1 MVTSATG
8 IDSKS
13 IRTEFRGQ
21 CTYQA
26 DTDVHFPNLTLDQT
40 LAVADKASG
49 RNRSVNLHPA
59 DQSNVLEDISGYD
72 AILSSLG
79 LSDQQNTK
87 VGGDFVTGL
96 SGGERKRTSIAEVII
111 NGSTI
116 QLWDNSTR
124 GLDSAN
130 ALRFVRILR
139 ALASKAHSTIIVSLY
154 QASEEIF
161 NVSSDDSMSRRRDN

>member
-1 MVTSATG
+1 MLTTATG
-8 IDSKS
+8 IDSTS
-13 IRTEFRGQ
+13 MRTEFRGN

-26 DTDVHFPNLTLDQT
+26 DTDVHFPNLTLGQT
-40 LAVADKASG
+40 LAVADKAGG
-49 RNRSVNLHPA
+49 RKESIDLHQIN
-59 DQSNVLEDISGYD
+59 QSNVLEKISGYD

-79 LSDQQNTK
+79 LSDQENTK
-87 VGGDFVTGL
+87 VGGDFVAGF
-96 SGGERKRTSIAEVII
+96 SGGERKRASIAEVII

-130 ALRFVRILR
+130 AIRFVRILR

-161 NVSSDDSMSRRRDN
+161 NVSYSKNLLSRHYS

>member
-1 MVTSATG
+1 MVTTATG
-8 IDSKS
+8 VDSKS

-26 DTDVHFPNLTLDQT
+26 DADVHFPNLTLGQT

-49 RNRSVNLHPA
+49 RKGSIDLHPTNR
-59 DQSNVLEDISGYD
+59 SNVLEDISGYD

-79 LSDQQNTK
+79 LSDQQKTK

-161 NVSSDDSMSRRRDN
+161 NVSSGDNMLRRHYS